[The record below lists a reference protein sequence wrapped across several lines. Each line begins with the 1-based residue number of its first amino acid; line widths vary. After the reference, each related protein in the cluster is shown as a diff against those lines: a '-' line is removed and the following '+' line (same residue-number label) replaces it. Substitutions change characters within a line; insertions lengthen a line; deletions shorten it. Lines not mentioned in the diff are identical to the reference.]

1 VTGSGLASGQP
12 LPELTARCQDELT
25 VFRPAAAIA
34 VLRPVGTDHPD
45 PESLRDMAWNQ
56 MLFKP

>member
-1 VTGSGLASGQP
+1 
-12 LPELTARCQDELT
+12 LT
-25 VFRPAAAIA
+25 VFLPAAAIA